1 MGGAEEPALLR
12 QRPPTAERVCI
23 VNSGL
28 TYDVTKFVHRHPGG
42 REVLVK
48 HAGQDVTQIM
58 QMSPHKHS
66 SAAYA
71 MLRKYRIGDSDEQQV
86 RLTVVFSFPAISRTT
101 FILLSFPFPQP
112 TPLLPSLLRDL
123 AVSMAVS
130 PIPPH
135 TRFYEMLSLVFKIV
149 GRVLLFMNVWC
160 KILRR

>member
-28 TYDVTKFVHRHPGG
+28 TYDVTKFVDRHPGG

-71 MLRKYRIGDSDEQQV
+71 MLRKYRIGDSEEQQV
-86 RLTVVFSFPAISRTT
+86 RLTVVFSFPCNFTHNLYPPLFPLPPAYTPPSVT
-101 FILLSFPFPQP
+101 F
-112 TPLLPSLLRDL
+112 T
-123 AVSMAVS
+123 
-130 PIPPH
+130 
-135 TRFYEMLSLVFKIV
+135 
-149 GRVLLFMNVWC
+149 
-160 KILRR
+160 